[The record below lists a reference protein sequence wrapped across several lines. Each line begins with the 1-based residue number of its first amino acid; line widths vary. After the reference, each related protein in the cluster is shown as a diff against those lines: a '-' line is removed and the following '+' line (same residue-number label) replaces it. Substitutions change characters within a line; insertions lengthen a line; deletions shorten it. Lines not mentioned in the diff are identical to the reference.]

1 MYMRCSALL
10 WEFDIEKNEE
20 EEARLT
26 EYTHR
31 PLVEEMKETMA

>member
-1 MYMRCSALL
+1 MYTRCSALL
-10 WEFDIEKNEE
+10 WEFDIEKNE